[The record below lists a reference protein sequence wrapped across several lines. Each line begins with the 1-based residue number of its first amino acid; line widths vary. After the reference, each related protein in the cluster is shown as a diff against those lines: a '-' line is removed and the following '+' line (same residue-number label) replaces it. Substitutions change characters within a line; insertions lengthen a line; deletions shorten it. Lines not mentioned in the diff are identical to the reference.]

1 MLICPDN
8 FQGIL
13 NKKNMKLT
21 SLNAKPVLLCGLL
34 LAGLSCNVSKKN
46 QGNTG
51 LSNLPPVPYPGPEKF
66 ADHIRTTEFQT
77 PAQEQAGFKLPPG
90 FEISLY
96 ASEPDIGK
104 PINMDFDEQGRLWV
118 TQSSEYP
125 MAAPSLKGKDK
136 ITILED
142 TDGDGKADKFTPF
155 ATDLNIPIG
164 IIPVQKGAIAFSI
177 PNIYKF
183 NDADGDGI
191 AEDKKVLFG
200 QFGYQDTHGMVNN
213 FARGFDGWIYACH
226 GFTNTS
232 TIAGTDGDSVTM
244 VSGNTFRFKEDGSRV
259 EQTSFGRV
267 NPFGYTFDELGYLY
281 SVDCHS
287 KPIYQLIKGGE
298 YPHFGKKAP
307 AMGYAPE
314 MMSFELG
321 STALSGLDYYLGEQF
336 PEKYRNS
343 FYNGDVVT
351 CRINR
356 NTMSMSGSSPEA
368 KREEDFLI
376 SSDPWFRPVAIKEGP
391 DGALYVADFYNRIIG
406 HYEVPLDHP
415 LRDRQSGRIWKIR
428 YVGTEKHVDRKVQDW
443 SKAGLTELLKSLD
456 YPQLNLRMAIANQV
470 VQRFGKAAVEPL
482 LKVLGSDKT
491 SGKAGV
497 QALWAL
503 YRLDALP
510 DGVLD
515 KALQGEFSG
524 HAGDASQ
531 AEVAGSGNAVA
542 ASGNNAQADP
552 LVRVHAFR
560 ILAEQKTVS
569 AARRALAVKALSD
582 ENVHVQRVAA
592 EVLGKSVDAGNVAP
606 LLALYDRADE
616 KDSHLKY
623 TVMLALRNNMRN
635 EVVMRNVVAQNWSDA
650 QLNVLM
656 KVVKDVPSKEGA
668 LFAMKFLEG
677 HDLPKAELL
686 GGLEYI
692 GRFLEPSQLSRP
704 VAYIQKRFANDVNA
718 QYLLFTTMQQGLQ
731 QSGGAVV
738 PAMRDWGISLAEKAL
753 EGYSGDARTGF
764 GVDDDGVR
772 GGRSTAGAGV
782 AKNEVIGSAEDWSN
796 RPLLETGDPENPW
809 TMIDRAIVGELPRV
823 KLMWSEVNWYPPT
836 GVLVSPVFKLP
847 ASLELSVFDND
858 VHNTEAKTGVSKNSV
873 RIVLAKSHKVIG
885 SYRAAFATPMT
896 NRDLMKE
903 VPFDLS
909 KYAGQLGY
917 IEVVDSTKTGSVGIG
932 GFKPTVLAIPD
943 IGLAETAE
951 RYTRAAEIAGT
962 YKVVSLV
969 PALKNLLVDKR
980 ADYKS
985 RAAAANA
992 LMAIDA
998 RGNSGVVEG
1007 VLSDLAE
1014 SQLVK
1019 EKMAVVLGQSAAPS
1033 RFIALQ
1039 KAMAGSQ
1046 RTLQLS
1052 IASILVNDA
1061 AGIDRLLESVKQGD
1075 VQFDLLS
1082 EVAVKERLAAN
1093 MNAAQQGV
1101 FKKLSVG
1108 QASESE
1114 ARKAL
1119 IAARLTSFDPGSV
1132 TVEQGRAMFIQNCS
1146 MCHQIKGA
1154 GGMIGPQL
1162 DGIGNWGQQA
1172 LTEKI
1177 LDPNRNI
1184 SQAFRTY
1191 NITLKNGK
1199 VLTGLYRREEGAVL
1213 VFANPGGQ
1221 EFSVA
1226 KAEIKERVPSKYTLM
1241 PDQFR
1246 NTIAP
1251 KDFDALLKFLLAT
1264 KE

>member
-1 MLICPDN
+1 
-8 FQGIL
+8 
-13 NKKNMKLT
+13 MKLT
-21 SLNAKPVLLCGLL
+21 KSNAKSVLLCGLL
-34 LAGLSCNVSKKN
+34 LAGLGCNVSKKN

-51 LSNLPPVPYPGPEKF
+51 LSNLPSVPYPGPEKF

-90 FEISLY
+90 FEITLY

-125 MAAPSLKGKDK
+125 MAAAPTKGHDK

-142 TDGDGKADKFTPF
+142 TNGDGKADKFTPF
-155 ATDLNIPIG
+155 ATELNIPIG

-183 NDADGDGI
+183 TDDDGDGI

-200 QFGYQDTHGMVNN
+200 EFGHQDTHGMVNN

-232 TIAGTDGDSVTM
+232 TIAGTDRDSITM
-244 VSGNTFRFKEDGSRV
+244 VSGNTFRFREDGSRV
-259 EQTSFGRV
+259 EQTSYGRV

-321 STALSGLDYYLGEQF
+321 STALSGLDFYLGEQF
-336 PEKYRNS
+336 PEAYRNS

-356 NTMSMSGSSPEA
+356 NTMSLSGSSPEA

-376 SSDPWFRPVAIKEGP
+376 SADPWFRPVAIKEGP

-415 LRDRQSGRIWKIR
+415 LRDGQSGRIWKIR
-428 YVGTEKHVDRKVQDW
+428 YVGTEKHKDHKVQDW
-443 SKAGLTELLKSLD
+443 SKAGLSELLKNLD
-456 YPQLNLRMAIANQV
+456 YPQLNLRMAIANQL
-470 VQRFGKAAVEPL
+470 VQRFGKDAVQPL
-482 LKVLGSDKT
+482 LKVVSL
-491 SGKAGV
+491 GKASPKATV

-503 YRLDALP
+503 FRLGALP
-510 DGVLD
+510 DAVLD
-515 KALQGEFSG
+515 KALQ
-524 HAGDASQ
+524 
-531 AEVAGSGNAVA
+531 
-542 ASGNNAQADP
+542 QADP
-552 LVRVHAFR
+552 LVKVHAFR
-560 ILAEQKTVS
+560 ILTEQKTVS
-569 AARRALAVKALSD
+569 SVHKDMALKALQD
-582 ENVHVQRVAA
+582 TNVHVQRTAA
-592 EVLGKSVDAGNVAP
+592 EVLGKAADAGNVSA
-606 LLALYDRADE
+606 LLALYTKSAE

-623 TVMLALRNNMRN
+623 TVLLALRQNMRN
-635 EVVMRNVVAQNWSDA
+635 GAVMQDVVAQNWTDA
-650 QLNVLM
+650 QMGVLM
-656 KVVKDVPSKEGA
+656 KVVKDVASKEGA
-668 LFAMKFLEG
+668 LFAMKYLEG
-677 HDLPKAELL
+677 HDLPNAELL
-686 GGLEYI
+686 GSLEYI
-692 GRFLEPSQLSRP
+692 GRYLEPSQLKRP
-704 VAYIQKRFANDVNA
+704 VAYIQKRFASDVNA
-718 QYLLFTTMQQGLQ
+718 QYLLFSTMQQGLQ
-731 QSGGAVV
+731 QSGTGIV
-738 PAMRDWGISLAEKAL
+738 PEMKDWGISLAKKAL
-753 EGYSGDARTGF
+753 TAFGGNATGDGTISSGL
-764 GVDDDGVR
+764 
-772 GGRSTAGAGV
+772 
-782 AKNEVIGSAEDWSN
+782 IGSSEEWSN

-823 KLMWSEVNWYPPT
+823 KLMWSELNWYPPT

-847 ASLELSVFDND
+847 AALQVTVFDND

-873 RIVLAKSHKVIG
+873 RILLAKSHKVIG
-885 SYRAAFATPMT
+885 SYRASFTTAMT
-896 NRDLMKE
+896 NRDLMKQ

-909 KYAGQLGY
+909 KYTGQLGY

-932 GFKPTVLAIPD
+932 GFKPAVLVIPD
-943 IGLAETAE
+943 KGLEETAE

-962 YKVVSLV
+962 YRVASLA
-969 PALKNLLVDKR
+969 PALKNLLIDKR

-985 RAAAANA
+985 RTAAANA
-992 LMAIDA
+992 LMVIDPA
-998 RGNSGVVEG
+998 GNGKLVEG
-1007 VLSDLAE
+1007 VLLDLSE
-1014 SQLVK
+1014 SQLIK
-1019 EKMAVVLGQSAAPS
+1019 EKMAQVLGQSASPS
-1033 RFIALQ
+1033 RFAALQ

-1046 RTLQLS
+1046 RTLQLT
-1052 IASILVNDA
+1052 IASILVSDA
-1061 AGIDRLLESVKQGD
+1061 AGIDKLLQSVRQGD
-1075 VQFDLLS
+1075 VQFNLLS
-1082 EVAVKERLAAN
+1082 EVAVKERLATN
-1093 MNAAQQGV
+1093 MNAAQQAE
-1101 FKKLSVG
+1101 FQKLSVG

-1119 IAARLTSFDPGSV
+1119 IAARLSSFDPAAV

-1146 MCHQIKGA
+1146 MCHQIKGT

-1162 DGIGNWGQQA
+1162 DGIGNWGQKA
-1172 LTEKI
+1172 LTEKV

-1199 VLTGLYRREEGAVL
+1199 VLSGLYRREEGAVL

-1221 EFSVA
+1221 EFAVA
-1226 KAEIKERVPSKYTLM
+1226 KEDIKERVPSKYTLM

-1246 NTIAP
+1246 NTITQ

>member
-1 MLICPDN
+1 
-8 FQGIL
+8 
-13 NKKNMKLT
+13 MKLT
-21 SLNAKPVLLCGLL
+21 NFNAKPVLLCGLL
-34 LAGLSCNVSKKN
+34 LAGLGCNVSKKN
-46 QGNTG
+46 QGKPG
-51 LSNLPPVPYPGPEKF
+51 LSSLPPVPYPGPEKF

-125 MAAPSLKGKDK
+125 MAAASLKGHDK

-183 NDADGDGI
+183 NDADGDGV

-259 EQTSFGRV
+259 EQTSYGRV

-356 NTMSMSGSSPEA
+356 NTMSLSGSSPEA

-376 SSDPWFRPVAIKEGP
+376 SADPWFRPVAIKEGP

-428 YVGTEKHVDRKVQDW
+428 YVGTEKHVDHKVQDW
-443 SKAGLTELLKSLD
+443 NKAGLTDLLKNLD

-470 VQRFGKAAVEPL
+470 VQRFGAAAVQPL

-491 SGKAGV
+491 LPKAGV

-515 KALQGEFSG
+515 KALQG
-524 HAGDASQ
+524 AVAS
-531 AEVAGSGNAVA
+531 SGNAGQA
-542 ASGNNAQADP
+542 ADP

-560 ILAEQKTVS
+560 ILAEQKAVS
-569 AARRALAVKALSD
+569 AGHRALAVKALTD
-582 ENVHVQRVAA
+582 ANVHVQRVAA

-606 LLALYDRADE
+606 LLALYEKADE

-635 EVVMRNVVAQNWSDA
+635 EVVMGNVVAQSWSDA
-650 QLNVLM
+650 QMNVLM
-656 KVVKDVPSKEGA
+656 KVVKDIPSKEGA

-686 GGLEYI
+686 GSLEYI
-692 GRFLEPSQLSRP
+692 GRFLEASQLNRP

-718 QYLLFTTMQQGLQ
+718 QYVLFTTMQQGLQ

-753 EGYSGDARTGF
+753 AGFSGRNS
-764 GVDDDGVR
+764 VV
-772 GGRSTAGAGV
+772 
-782 AKNEVIGSAEDWSN
+782 GSSEEWSN

-809 TMIDRAIVGELPRV
+809 TMIDRAIVGEIPRV

-847 ASLELSVFDND
+847 VSLEVSVFDND
-858 VHNTEAKTGVSKNSV
+858 VHNTEIKTGISKNSV
-873 RIVLAKSHKVIG
+873 RVLLAKSHKVIS

-896 NRDLMKE
+896 NSDLMKV

-932 GFKPTVLAIPD
+932 GFNPAVLTIPD
-943 IGLAETAE
+943 RGLAETAE

-969 PALKNLLVDKR
+969 PALKNLLTDKL

-998 RGNSGVVEG
+998 RGNSVLVEG
-1007 VLSDLAE
+1007 LLSDLAE

-1019 EKMAVVLGQSAAPS
+1019 EKMAMVLGQSAAPS
-1033 RFIALQ
+1033 RFAALQ

-1052 IASILVNDA
+1052 IASILVNDP

-1075 VQFDLLS
+1075 MQFDLLS

-1093 MNAAQQGV
+1093 MNAAQQEV

-1119 IAARLTSFDPGSV
+1119 IAARLSSFDPAAV

-1146 MCHQIKGA
+1146 MCHQIKGT

-1162 DGIGNWGQQA
+1162 DGIGNWGQKA
-1172 LTEKI
+1172 LTEKV

-1191 NITLKNGK
+1191 NVTLKNGK
-1199 VLTGLYRREEGAVL
+1199 VLTGLYRREEGALL

-1226 KAEIKERVPSKYTLM
+1226 KADIKERVPSKYTLM

>member
-1 MLICPDN
+1 
-8 FQGIL
+8 
-13 NKKNMKLT
+13 MKLT
-21 SLNAKPVLLCGLL
+21 SFNAKPVLLCGLL
-34 LAGLSCNVSKKN
+34 LAGLGCNVSKKN
-46 QGNTG
+46 QGKPG
-51 LSNLPPVPYPGPEKF
+51 LSSLPPVPYPGPEKF

-259 EQTSFGRV
+259 EQTSYGRV

-336 PEKYRNS
+336 PEEYRNS

-356 NTMSMSGSSPEA
+356 NTMSLSGSSPEA

-376 SSDPWFRPVAIKEGP
+376 SADPWFRPVAIKEGP

-428 YVGTEKHVDRKVQDW
+428 YVGTEKHVDHKVQDW
-443 SKAGLTELLKSLD
+443 NKAGLTDLLKNLD

-470 VQRFGKAAVEPL
+470 VQRFGAAAVQPL

-491 SGKAGV
+491 SAKAGV

-515 KALQGEFSG
+515 KALQGS
-524 HAGDASQ
+524 
-531 AEVAGSGNAVA
+531 VA
-542 ASGNNAQADP
+542 AGGSAGQVADP

-569 AARRALAVKALSD
+569 AAHRALAVKALTD
-582 ENVHVQRVAA
+582 ANVHVQRVAA

-606 LLALYDRADE
+606 LLALYNKAEE

-635 EVVMRNVVAQNWSDA
+635 ELVMGNAVSQSWSDA
-650 QLNVLM
+650 QMNVLM
-656 KVVKDVPSKEGA
+656 NVVKDVPSKEGA

-686 GGLEYI
+686 GSLEYI
-692 GRFLEPSQLSRP
+692 GRFLEPSQLNRP
-704 VAYIQKRFANDVNA
+704 VTYIQKRFANDVNA
-718 QYLLFTTMQQGLQ
+718 QYVLFTTMQQGLQ

-753 EGYSGDARTGF
+753 AGF
-764 GVDDDGVR
+764 A
-772 GGRSTAGAGV
+772 GRNSV
-782 AKNEVIGSAEDWSN
+782 VGSSEEWSN

-809 TMIDRAIVGELPRV
+809 TMIDRAILGELPRV

-847 ASLELSVFDND
+847 ASLEVSVFDND
-858 VHNTEAKTGVSKNSV
+858 VHNTEVKTGISKNAV
-873 RIVLAKSHKVIG
+873 RILLAKSHKVIG

-896 NRDLMKE
+896 NSDLMKV

-932 GFKPTVLAIPD
+932 GFKPAVLTIPD
-943 IGLAETAE
+943 RGLAETAE

-962 YKVVSLV
+962 YRVVSLV
-969 PALKNLLVDKR
+969 PALKNLLADKL

-998 RGNSGVVEG
+998 KGNSVLVEE

-1019 EKMAVVLGQSAAPS
+1019 EKMAQVLGLSAAPS
-1033 RFIALQ
+1033 RFAALQ

-1052 IASILVNDA
+1052 IAAILVNDP

-1093 MNAAQQGV
+1093 MNAAQQEV

-1119 IAARLTSFDPGSV
+1119 IAARLSSFDPAAV

-1146 MCHQIKGA
+1146 MCHQIRGT

-1162 DGIGNWGQQA
+1162 DGIGNWGQKA
-1172 LTEKI
+1172 LTEKV

-1226 KAEIKERVPSKYTLM
+1226 KADIKERVPSKYTLM

>member
-1 MLICPDN
+1 
-8 FQGIL
+8 
-13 NKKNMKLT
+13 MKLT
-21 SLNAKPVLLCGLL
+21 RFNAKPVLLCGLL
-34 LAGLSCNVSKKN
+34 LAGLGCNVSKKN
-46 QGNTG
+46 PGKAG
-51 LSNLPPVPYPGPEKF
+51 LSSLPPVPYPGPEKF

-77 PAQEQAGFKLPPG
+77 PQQEQAGFKLPPG
-90 FEISLY
+90 FEITLY

-125 MAAPSLKGKDK
+125 MAAASLKGHDK

-155 ATDLNIPIG
+155 ATELNIPIG
-164 IIPVQKGAIAFSI
+164 IIPMQNGAIAFSI

-183 NDADGDGI
+183 TDNNGDGI

-200 QFGYQDTHGMVNN
+200 EFGHQDTHGMVNN

-232 TIAGTDGDSVTM
+232 TIAGTDKDSITM

-259 EQTSFGRV
+259 EQTSYGRV

-356 NTMSMSGSSPEA
+356 NTMSLSGSSPEA

-376 SSDPWFRPVAIKEGP
+376 SADPWFRPVAIKEGP

-428 YVGTEKHVDRKVQDW
+428 YVGTEKHTDHKVQDW
-443 SKAGLTELLKSLD
+443 SRASLNDLIKNLD
-456 YPQLNLRMAIANQV
+456 YPQLNLRMAIANQL
-470 VQRFGKAAVEPL
+470 VQRFGAAAVQPL
-482 LKVLGSDKT
+482 LKVAGSDKT
-491 SGKAGV
+491 SAKAGV

-503 YRLDALP
+503 FRLDALP
-510 DGVLD
+510 DAVLD
-515 KALQGEFSG
+515 KALLT
-524 HAGDASQ
+524 
-531 AEVAGSGNAVA
+531 GSGNAAQNVA
-542 ASGNNAQADP
+542 GSYLQNAAGQSADP
-552 LVRVHAFR
+552 LVKVHALR
-560 ILAEQKTVS
+560 ILTEQKTVS
-569 AARRALAVKALSD
+569 PAHRAMALKALED
-582 ENVHVQRVAA
+582 ANGHVQRTAA
-592 EVLGKSVDAGNVAP
+592 EVLGKAVDAGNVAP
-606 LLALYDRADE
+606 LLALYDQAGE
-616 KDSHLKY
+616 KDSHLRY
-623 TVMLALRNNMRN
+623 TIMLALRNNMRN
-635 EVVMRNVVAQNWSDA
+635 AAVMQNAVAQNWTDA
-650 QLNVLM
+650 QMEVLM
-656 KVVKDVPSKEGA
+656 KVVKDVDSKEGA

-686 GGLEYI
+686 GSLEYI
-692 GRFLEPSQLSRP
+692 GRFLEPSQLNRP

-718 QYLLFTTMQQGLQ
+718 QYVLFTTMQQGLQ
-731 QSGGAVV
+731 QSGGAIV
-738 PAMRDWGISLAEKAL
+738 PAMRDWGISLAEKTLA
-753 EGYSGDARTGF
+753 GVSGGGGA
-764 GVDDDGVR
+764 GVR
-772 GGRSTAGAGV
+772 GFSADGSGKAG
-782 AKNEVIGSAEDWSN
+782 VIGSSAEWSN

-809 TMIDRAIVGELPRV
+809 SMIDRPIVGELPRV
-823 KLMWSEVNWYPPT
+823 KLMWSEFNWYPPT
-836 GVLVSPVFKLP
+836 GMLVSPLFKLP
-847 ASLELSVFDND
+847 ASLTISVFDND
-858 VHNTEAKTGVSKNSV
+858 VHNTEIKTGVSRNSV
-873 RIVLAKSHKVIG
+873 RILLAKSHQVIG
-885 SYRAAFATPMT
+885 SYRASFATPMT

-903 VPFDLS
+903 VPFELS

-932 GFKPTVLAIPD
+932 GFKPAVLVIPD
-943 IGLAETAE
+943 KGLAETAE

-969 PALKNLLVDKR
+969 PALKDLLVDKR

-992 LMAIDA
+992 LMVIDPA
-998 RGNSGVVEG
+998 GNGKLVEG
-1007 VLSDLAE
+1007 VLLDLAE
-1014 SQLVK
+1014 SQLIK
-1019 EKMAVVLGQSAAPS
+1019 EKMAQVLGQSASPS
-1033 RFIALQ
+1033 RFAALQ

-1046 RTLQLS
+1046 RTLQLT
-1052 IASILVNDA
+1052 IASILVNDP
-1061 AGIDRLLESVKQGD
+1061 AGIDKLLQSVKQGD

-1093 MNAAQQGV
+1093 MSAAQQDV
-1101 FKKLSVG
+1101 LKKLSIG

-1119 IAARLTSFDPGSV
+1119 IAARLSSFDPAMV
-1132 TVEQGRAMFIQNCS
+1132 TVEHGKAMFIQNCS
-1146 MCHQIKGA
+1146 MCHQIKGT

-1162 DGIGNWGQQA
+1162 DGIGNWGQKA
-1172 LTEKI
+1172 LTEKV

-1191 NITLKNGK
+1191 NVTLKNGK
-1199 VLTGLYRREEGAVL
+1199 VLSGLYRREEGAVL

-1226 KAEIKERVPSKYTLM
+1226 KADIKDRVASKYTLM

>member
-1 MLICPDN
+1 
-8 FQGIL
+8 
-13 NKKNMKLT
+13 MKLN
-21 SLNAKPVLLCGLL
+21 SFNAKPVLLCGLL
-34 LAGLSCNVSKKN
+34 LAGLGCNVSKKN
-46 QGNTG
+46 QGKAG
-51 LSNLPPVPYPGPEKF
+51 LSSLPPVPYPGPEKF

-90 FEISLY
+90 FEITLY
-96 ASEPDIGK
+96 ASEPNIGK

-125 MAAPSLKGKDK
+125 MAAAPTKGHDK

-155 ATDLNIPIG
+155 ATELNIPIG

-200 QFGYQDTHGMVNN
+200 EFGHQDTHGMVNN

-232 TIAGTDGDSVTM
+232 TIAGTDGDSITM

-259 EQTSFGRV
+259 EQTSYGRV

-314 MMSFELG
+314 MMSYELG
-321 STALSGLDYYLGEQF
+321 STALSGLDFYLGEQF
-336 PEKYRNS
+336 PEEYRNS

-356 NTMSMSGSSPEA
+356 NTISYSGSSPEA
-368 KREEDFLI
+368 KRQEDFLI
-376 SSDPWFRPVAIKEGP
+376 SADPWFRPVAVKEGP
-391 DGALYVADFYNRIIG
+391 DGALYIADFYNRIIG

-428 YVGTEKHVDRKVQDW
+428 YVGTEKHTDHKVQDW
-443 SKAGLTELLKSLD
+443 SKASLGELIKNLD
-456 YPQLNLRMAIANQV
+456 YPQLNLRMAIANQL
-470 VQRFGKAAVEPL
+470 VQRFGKEAVQPL
-482 LKVLGSDKT
+482 LKAAGSDKT
-491 SGKAGV
+491 SAKATV

-503 YRLDALP
+503 FRLDALP
-510 DGVLD
+510 DAVLD
-515 KALQGEFSG
+515 KALQST
-524 HAGDASQ
+524 
-531 AEVAGSGNAVA
+531 
-542 ASGNNAQADP
+542 DP
-552 LVRVHAFR
+552 LVKVHAFR
-560 ILAEQKTVS
+560 ILTEQKAVS
-569 AARRALAVKALSD
+569 PAHKDMALKALED
-582 ENVHVQRVAA
+582 ANVHVQRTAA
-592 EVLGKSVDAGNVAP
+592 EVLGKASDAENVSA
-606 LLALYDRADE
+606 LLALYTKSGE

-623 TVMLALRNNMRN
+623 TVLLALRQNMRN
-635 EVVMRNVVAQNWSDA
+635 EAVMQNVLAKSWSDE
-650 QLNVLM
+650 QLGAML
-656 KVVKDVPSKEGA
+656 KVIRDVPSTEGA
-668 LFAMKFLEG
+668 QFAMKYLES
-677 HDLPKAELL
+677 HDLPNAELVSS
-686 GGLEYI
+686 LEYI
-692 GRFLEPSQLSRP
+692 GRYLSPSQLSRP
-704 VAYIQKRFANDVNA
+704 ITFIQKKFANDANA
-718 QYLLFTTMQQGLQ
+718 QYLLYTTMQQGLQ
-731 QSGGAVV
+731 QSGSVAV
-738 PAMRDWGISLAEKAL
+738 PAMKEWGISLAEKAL
-753 EGYSGDARTGF
+753 EGVSEGGAGISG
-764 GVDDDGVR
+764 
-772 GGRSTAGAGV
+772 GGAIGSSTA
-782 AKNEVIGSAEDWSN
+782 WSN
-796 RPLLETGDPENPW
+796 RPLVETGDPENPW
-809 TMIDRAIVGELPRV
+809 AMIDRAIVGEIPRV
-823 KLMWSEVNWYPPT
+823 KLLWSEFNWYPPT

-847 ASLELSVFDND
+847 ASLEVSVFDND
-858 VHNTEAKTGVSKNSV
+858 VHNTEIKTGVSKNSV
-873 RIVLAKSHKVIG
+873 RILLAKSHKVVG
-885 SYRAAFATPMT
+885 SYRSSFTTPMQ
-896 NRDLMKE
+896 NKDLMKQ

-932 GFKPTVLAIPD
+932 GFNPAVLVIPD
-943 IGLAETAE
+943 KGLAETAE
-951 RYTRAAEIAGT
+951 RYTRAAEIVAA
-962 YKVVSLV
+962 YKVASMQPAMKTLV
-969 PALKNLLVDKR
+969 LDKR
-980 ADYKS
+980 ADYKT

-992 LMAIDA
+992 LMVLDPV
-998 RGNSGVVEG
+998 RNSSVVEG
-1007 VLSDLAE
+1007 VFLSLDE
-1014 SQLVK
+1014 SQLIK
-1019 EKMAVVLGQSAAPS
+1019 EKMAQVLGQSSAPS
-1033 RFIALQ
+1033 RFTALQ
-1039 KAMAGSQ
+1039 KGLAGSQ
-1046 RTLQLS
+1046 RSLQLV
-1052 IASILVNDA
+1052 IASILVNSE
-1061 AGIDRLLESVKQGD
+1061 AGIGKLLAAVKQGD
-1075 VQFDLLS
+1075 VNYDLLS
-1082 EVAVKERLAAN
+1082 EIAIKERMAAN
-1093 MNAAQQGV
+1093 MSTAQQAE
-1101 FKKLSVG
+1101 FQKLSVG

-1119 IAARLTSFDPGSV
+1119 IAARLSSFDPAAV
-1132 TVEQGRAMFIQNCS
+1132 TVEEGRAMFIQNCS
-1146 MCHQIKGA
+1146 MCHQIKGT

-1162 DGIGNWGQQA
+1162 DGIGNWGQKA
-1172 LTEKI
+1172 LTEKV

-1199 VLTGLYRREEGAVL
+1199 VLSGLYRREEGAVL

-1226 KAEIKERVPSKYTLM
+1226 KDDIKERVPSKYTLM

-1246 NTIAP
+1246 NTIAK

>member
-1 MLICPDN
+1 
-8 FQGIL
+8 
-13 NKKNMKLT
+13 MKLT
-21 SLNAKPVLLCGLL
+21 SFNAKPVLLCGLL
-34 LAGLSCNVSKKN
+34 LAGLGCNVSKKN
-46 QGNTG
+46 QGKPG
-51 LSNLPPVPYPGPEKF
+51 LSSLPPVPYPGPEKF

-104 PINMDFDEQGRLWV
+104 PINMDFDAQGRLWV

-232 TIAGTDGDSVTM
+232 TIAGTDGDSITM

-336 PEKYRNS
+336 PQEYRNS

-356 NTMSMSGSSPEA
+356 NTMSLSGSSPEA
-368 KREEDFLI
+368 KREADFLI
-376 SSDPWFRPVAIKEGP
+376 SADPWFRPVAIKEGP

-428 YVGTEKHVDRKVQDW
+428 YVGTEKHTDHKVQDW
-443 SKAGLTELLKSLD
+443 SKAGLTELLKHLD
-456 YPQLNLRMAIANQV
+456 YPQLNIRMAIANQV
-470 VQRFGKAAVEPL
+470 VQRFGAAAVQPL

-491 SGKAGV
+491 SAKAAV

-503 YRLDALP
+503 YRLNALP
-510 DGVLD
+510 DGVLE
-515 KALQGEFSG
+515 KALQG
-524 HAGDASQ
+524 
-531 AEVAGSGNAVA
+531 AVA
-542 ASGNNAQADP
+542 ASGGAGSSGVTGSGLRSSGKSSAGVADP
-552 LVRVHAFR
+552 LVKVHAFR

-569 AARRALAVKALSD
+569 PGHRGLALKALTD
-582 ENVHVQRVAA
+582 ANVHVQRVAA
-592 EVLGKSVDAGNVAP
+592 EVLGKAVDPDNVGP
-606 LLALYDRADE
+606 LLTLYGKADE
-616 KDSHLKY
+616 KDTHLKY
-623 TVMLALRNNMRN
+623 TVLLALRNNMRN
-635 EVVMRNVVAQNWSDA
+635 EGVMRHVVAQNWSDL
-650 QLNVLM
+650 QMDVLM
-656 KVVKDVPSKEGA
+656 RVVKDVPSKEGA

-686 GGLEYI
+686 GSLEYI
-692 GRFLEPSQLSRP
+692 GRFLEPAQLSRP

-718 QYLLFTTMQQGLQ
+718 QYVLFTTMQQGLQ

-753 EGYSGDARTGF
+753 AGYSGAGT
-764 GVDDDGVR
+764 R
-772 GGRSTAGAGV
+772 GGVNVRAGAGV
-782 AKNEVIGSAEDWSN
+782 SDNGVIGSSEMWSN

-809 TMIDRAIVGELPRV
+809 AMIDRAIVGELPRV
-823 KLMWSEVNWYPPT
+823 KLLWSEFNWYPPT
-836 GVLVSPVFKLP
+836 GVLVSSVFKLP

-873 RIVLAKSHKVIG
+873 RVLLAKSHKVIG
-885 SYRAAFATPMT
+885 SYRAAFTTPMT

-917 IEVVDSTKTGSVGIG
+917 IEVVDSTRTGSVGIG
-932 GFKPTVLAIPD
+932 GFKPAVLSIPD
-943 IGLAETAE
+943 RGLAETAE

-969 PALKNLLVDKR
+969 PALKALLADR
-980 ADYKS
+980 LADYKS

-998 RGNSGVVEG
+998 RGNGVLVEG
-1007 VLSDLAE
+1007 VLLDLAE

-1019 EKMAVVLGQSAAPS
+1019 EKMAMVLGQSASPS
-1033 RFIALQ
+1033 RFAALQ

-1046 RTLQLS
+1046 RSLQLG
-1052 IASILVNDA
+1052 IASILVNDGT
-1061 AGIDRLLESVKQGD
+1061 GIDRLLQSVKQGD
-1075 VQFDLLS
+1075 VPFDLLS
-1082 EVAVKERLAAN
+1082 EIAVKERLSAN
-1093 MNAAQQGV
+1093 MSAAQQSE

-1119 IAARLTSFDPGSV
+1119 IAARLASFDPSSV
-1132 TVEQGRAMFIQNCS
+1132 SVEQGKAMFIQNCS
-1146 MCHQIKGA
+1146 MCHQIKGT

-1162 DGIGNWGQQA
+1162 DGIGNWGQKA
-1172 LTEKI
+1172 LTEKV

-1191 NITLKNGK
+1191 NVTLNNGK
-1199 VLTGLYRREEGAVL
+1199 VLTGLFRREEGAVL

-1226 KAEIKERVPSKYTLM
+1226 KADIKERVPSKYTLM

>member
-1 MLICPDN
+1 
-8 FQGIL
+8 
-13 NKKNMKLT
+13 MKLT
-21 SLNAKPVLLCGLL
+21 SFSAKPVLLCGLL
-34 LAGLSCNVSKKN
+34 LAGLGCNVSKKN
-46 QGNTG
+46 PGKPG
-51 LSNLPPVPYPGPEKF
+51 LSNLPPIPYPGPEKF

-77 PAQEQAGFKLPPG
+77 PEQEQAGFKLPPG

-155 ATDLNIPIG
+155 ATGLNIPIG
-164 IIPVQKGAIAFSI
+164 IIPVQNGAIAFSI

-183 NDADGDGI
+183 NDTDGDGI

-232 TIAGTDGDSVTM
+232 TIAGTDRDSITM

-356 NTMSMSGSSPEA
+356 NTMSLSGSSPEA

-376 SSDPWFRPVAIKEGP
+376 SADPWFRPVAIKEGP

-428 YVGTEKHVDRKVQDW
+428 YVGTEKHVDRKVRDW
-443 SKAGLTELLKSLD
+443 SKAGLTELLKNLD

-470 VQRFGKAAVEPL
+470 VQRFGAAAVQPL
-482 LKVLGSDKT
+482 LKVLGSDK
-491 SGKAGV
+491 SSAKADV

-510 DGVLD
+510 DAVLD
-515 KALQGEFSG
+515 KALQGQFSRTKKNVSKSFTEG
-524 HAGDASQ
+524 
-531 AEVAGSGNAVA
+531 GSLL
-542 ASGNNAQADP
+542 ASGSDADA
-552 LVRVHAFR
+552 LVKIHAFR

-569 AARRALAVKALSD
+569 AGHRALAVKALTD
-582 ENVHVQRVAA
+582 ANVHVQRVAA
-592 EVLGKSVDAGNVAP
+592 EVLGKSVGAGNVAP
-606 LLALYDRADE
+606 LLALYDKADE

-635 EVVMRNVVAQNWSDA
+635 EVVMGNVVAQSWSDA
-650 QLNVLM
+650 QMNVLM

-686 GGLEYI
+686 GSLEYI
-692 GRFLEPSQLSRP
+692 GRFLEPSQLSQP

-718 QYLLFTTMQQGLQ
+718 QYVLFTTMQQGLQ

-753 EGYSGDARTGF
+753 DGYSGVNAR
-764 GVDDDGVR
+764 
-772 GGRSTAGAGV
+772 AGAGGV
-782 AKNEVIGSAEDWSN
+782 RNGVIGSSEQWSN

-809 TMIDRAIVGELPRV
+809 TMIDRAILGELPRV

-836 GVLVSPVFKLP
+836 GVLVSPVFRLP
-847 ASLELSVFDND
+847 ASLEFSVFDND

-885 SYRAAFATPMT
+885 SYRASFTTPMT
-896 NRDLMKE
+896 NRDLMRE

-932 GFKPTVLAIPD
+932 GFKPAVLVIPD
-943 IGLAETAE
+943 RGLAETAE

-980 ADYKS
+980 ADYRS

-998 RGNSGVVEG
+998 RGNSVLVEG

-1019 EKMAVVLGQSAAPS
+1019 EKMTLVLGQSAAPS
-1033 RFIALQ
+1033 RFAALQ

-1061 AGIDRLLESVKQGD
+1061 AGIDRLLQSVKQGD
-1075 VQFDLLS
+1075 VPFDLLS

-1093 MNAAQQGV
+1093 MNAAQQEV

-1114 ARKAL
+1114 ARRAL
-1119 IAARLTSFDPGSV
+1119 IAARLSSFDPAAV

-1146 MCHQIKGA
+1146 MCHQIKGT

-1199 VLTGLYRREEGAVL
+1199 VLSGLYRREEGAVL